1 MVFAGCIRADACG
14 HAKEEEAANAGSR
27 PSKILLP
34 LLSFFASDGRNHTVD
49 EAVEAIATEF
59 KLSPRD
65 REEQVRSGPKRLEK
79 NVAWALYSALPGM
92 GVLERRGKGVF
103 RITRLGICF
112 WRFDRVFPVGGGQK
126 RIVLIDKPF
135 VGR

>member
-1 MVFAGCIRADACG
+1 MPVPGLQ
-14 HAKEEEAANAGSR
+14 
-27 PSKILLP
+27 KILLP

-103 RITRLGICF
+103 RITRPGILF
-112 WRFDRVFPVGGGQK
+112 LAVRQGLSGRRRTEKDRAH
-126 RIVLIDKPF
+126 R
-135 VGR
+135 